1 MKEEKHLITSMRLKV
16 EQFKIF
22 AKVN

>member
-16 EQFKIF
+16 EQVKIF